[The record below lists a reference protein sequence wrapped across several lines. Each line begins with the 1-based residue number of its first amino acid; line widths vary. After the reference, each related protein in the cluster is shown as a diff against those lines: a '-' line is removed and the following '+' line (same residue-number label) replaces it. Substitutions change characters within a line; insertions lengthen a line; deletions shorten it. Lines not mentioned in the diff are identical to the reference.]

1 MLGYNPRIELDGNRS
16 NAGSTDQRPQ
26 FQHGMDHG
34 CPTNGARCR
43 PDPNTCNT
51 DGLSKRFIPGEIR
64 FRRSPAERETRGQ
77 RDGEPLHTPR
87 RRLFQARTGSFLVP
101 RLGIRLPVSRSIQ
114 PVTGNETNQGK
125 KKSKRQPTELSAI
138 AHDLISTPSQRAT
151 DPPSLKPRNKPQ
163 SEQQQH
169 VGT

>member
-1 MLGYNPRIELDGNRS
+1 MGDPIHIGPGTVELVMLGYNPRIELDGNRS

-51 DGLSKRFIPGEIR
+51 GGLSKRFIPGEIR

-87 RRLFQARTGSFLVP
+87 RRLFQARTGSCSHGWGFGFRFRGPYNL
-101 RLGIRLPVSRSIQ
+101 
-114 PVTGNETNQGK
+114 
-125 KKSKRQPTELSAI
+125 
-138 AHDLISTPSQRAT
+138 
-151 DPPSLKPRNKPQ
+151 
-163 SEQQQH
+163 
-169 VGT
+169 